1 VSGLSYWGYLRLVRA
16 SSAEGTVAEVSY
28 HGVQDIFAYQGMC
41 GMYQGMCG
49 MYQGVCGIAGR
60 DQGFRELVQGA
71 GLIHLWNLGRNNL
84 GRNNLGRNNMVVPG
98 VVSFCGFGRN
108 NMVVP
113 GVVSF
118 SGFGRGDIIVS
129 VEGVVGRRRFFRA
142 FLGRP
147 LLGDILL

>member
-1 VSGLSYWGYLRLVRA
+1 MLGHSSVSGLSHWGYLRLVRA

-28 HGVQDIFAYQGMC
+28 HGVQDIFA
-41 GMYQGMCG
+41 YQGMCG

-84 GRNNLGRNNMVVPG
+84 
-98 VVSFCGFGRN
+98 GRN